1 MKSPSFRTPSVLLIL
16 LSLSIG
22 WGIRGNYGHEYGAM
36 LAGALAGMA
45 AALVSGREDW
55 RQRVPYFAFFGALG
69 WGFGGSIAYMH
80 PPSYTETGML
90 STQLYGFFSTYFE
103 AFLWAG
109 LGGAATAYAAV
120 EDREKLTSIFKPL
133 LWVFGFWAVQYVLQD
148 TPFDI
153 QERLFRDAGADRTWF
168 RQRDPLYWL
177 DSEWLEAT
185 YAIVALCLFDL
196 WDRRFGK
203 LPQLVGLGATGAGLG
218 YGLQRLLEVAGWKD
232 AVVGALVHPQ
242 GDLSFVDPATGL
254 AKFAAGD
261 LVTNWPAIFSQHSNH
276 LGWALGAGVGLGIYF
291 YRYGAW
297 RSGSGLLIRMALW
310 SMIVFLIGPVLLSN
324 LPFFQA
330 FGGFRL
336 TPPRGDSWANILGCM
351 IGLILYFR
359 KTGQKP
365 IVFATLLSGA
375 FGGLALTT
383 AQFLKVFCYTPGNPV
398 LTTDPAVIQAWQH
411 WRSANWHSIMLEQFA
426 GVLYGLAIVVP
437 IGLLASRLPVRRDEP
452 RVRRWTEIFA
462 VVFVFNILS
471 YVNIVKN
478 IEDWT
483 AAHKVGVN
491 GGEAVFRAVGEVLR
505 APLFG
510 NIQMSA
516 WAWFT
521 LMWIAFTAATL
532 TVLVRHRTHPV
543 ALLPKSWLGKGQLLY
558 LMFLWLIVIA
568 NFAKAVVAFSDG
580 RIATEG
586 TTMFNALICTVLI
599 LGWTRQADETPAI
612 REVDFG
618 SWTRKAG
625 LFALMLLVVTTTV
638 YTTCIRSVYG
648 DLPTGW
654 GGRNVRFGP
663 NADWRVKPLLKSIQ
677 HK

>member
-1 MKSPSFRTPSVLLIL
+1 
-16 LSLSIG
+16 
-22 WGIRGNYGHEYGAM
+22 
-36 LAGALAGMA
+36 
-45 AALVSGREDW
+45 
-55 RQRVPYFAFFGALG
+55 
-69 WGFGGSIAYMH
+69 
-80 PPSYTETGML
+80 
-90 STQLYGFFSTYFE
+90 
-103 AFLWAG
+103 
-109 LGGAATAYAAV
+109 
-120 EDREKLTSIFKPL
+120 
-133 LWVFGFWAVQYVLQD
+133 
-148 TPFDI
+148 
-153 QERLFRDAGADRTWF
+153 
-168 RQRDPLYWL
+168 
-177 DSEWLEAT
+177 
-185 YAIVALCLFDL
+185 
-196 WDRRFGK
+196 
-203 LPQLVGLGATGAGLG
+203 
-218 YGLQRLLEVAGWKD
+218 
-232 AVVGALVHPQ
+232 
-242 GDLSFVDPATGL
+242 
-254 AKFAAGD
+254 
-261 LVTNWPAIFSQHSNH
+261 
-276 LGWALGAGVGLGIYF
+276 
-291 YRYGAW
+291 
-297 RSGSGLLIRMALW
+297 
-310 SMIVFLIGPVLLSN
+310 MIVFLIGPVLLSN

-365 IVFATLLSGA
+365 IVFAALLSGA

-426 GVLYGLAIVVP
+426 GVLYGLAIVIP

-491 GGEAVFRAVGEVLR
+491 GREAVFRAVGEVLR

-532 TVLVRHRTHPV
+532 VVLVRHRTHPV

-618 SWTRKAG
+618 SWTRKVG